1 MTITTLDD
9 PLDSQQL
16 DHQELPLPD
25 NVKFDNQHP
34 SADDCHQ
41 EILQGLRQKQKV
53 INPKFFYDARGSA
66 LFDQITRLAEYYLT
80 RTEQKILNTY
90 SAEIADC
97 CGRHSIVIE
106 PGSGSSEKVRLLLN
120 ELRPRMYIPIDIS
133 AAPLQQAAVQLG
145 RQFPWL
151 RIHAICAD
159 FTDAWTLSGQLPAGK
174 RVIFY
179 PGSTIGNLDPHNAV
193 NLLTHLGNWMGNG
206 GGALIGVDLHK
217 PTQQL
222 QAAYDDAAGVTAAFN
237 RNVLHHL
244 NQLLGSDFDP
254 TEFEHRAHY
263 DEQLQ
268 RIEMHLVS
276 RKAHRVNSPYGSF
289 QFAAGETIHT
299 ENSYKYTIDGF
310 AELAEQAGLRVMRS
324 WLDEEKLFS
333 VHYLE
338 PAPHTPP
345 A

>member
-1 MTITTLDD
+1 MTITALDYQ
-9 PLDSQQL
+9 P
-16 DHQELPLPD
+16 DHRDLLLSD
-25 NVKFDNQHP
+25 NVTFDNQHP
-34 SADDCHQ
+34 SVDDCHQ
-41 EILQGLRQKQKV
+41 EILQGLRQKQKI
-53 INPKFFYDARGSA
+53 INPKFFYDARGSE

-90 SAEIADC
+90 GAEIADC

-106 PGSGSSEKVRLLLN
+106 PGSGSSEKIRLLLN
-120 ELRPRMYIPIDIS
+120 ELRPLMYIPVDIS
-133 AAPLQQAAVQLG
+133 AAPLRQATLELARL
-145 RQFPWL
+145 FPWL

-159 FTDAWTLSGQLPAGK
+159 FTDTRSLAGKLPAGK

-193 NLLTHLGNWMGNG
+193 TLLTHLRNWMGDG

-217 PTQQL
+217 PTPQL
-222 QAAYDDAAGVTAAFN
+222 QAAYNDAAGVTAAFN

-254 TEFEHRAHY
+254 MAFEHRAHY

-276 RKAHRVNSPYGSF
+276 RKSHRVNSPYGSF
-289 QFAAGETIHT
+289 HFAAGETIHT
-299 ENSYKYTIDGF
+299 ENSYKYTVDGF
-310 AELAEQAGLRVMRS
+310 ARLAEQAGLRVMHS

-333 VHYLE
+333 VHYLQQGGRN
-338 PAPHTPP
+338 PSL
-345 A
+345 